1 MGQLECV
8 IIVIIYNHTENKF
21 HTVQWYNRSIKFDIL
36 EICTK
41 WINKTV
47 IDFKYAYKVAHS
59 FTIHT
64 ILKGTIVIRKF
75 VQWIIVY
82 VCGNTVDT

>member
-21 HTVQWYNRSIKFDIL
+21 QTVQLYNRSINFDIL

-47 IDFKYAYKVAHS
+47 IDFKELGVRQI
-59 FTIHT
+59 FTHAIKEIKT
-64 ILKGTIVIRKF
+64 KDIKEVK
-75 VQWIIVY
+75 
-82 VCGNTVDT
+82 

>member
-21 HTVQWYNRSIKFDIL
+21 QTVQLYNRSINFDIL

-47 IDFKYAYKVAHS
+47 IDFKYAYKVSHS

-64 ILKGTIVIRKF
+64 VLKGTIVIRKF

-82 VCGNTVDT
+82 VCGNTVDP